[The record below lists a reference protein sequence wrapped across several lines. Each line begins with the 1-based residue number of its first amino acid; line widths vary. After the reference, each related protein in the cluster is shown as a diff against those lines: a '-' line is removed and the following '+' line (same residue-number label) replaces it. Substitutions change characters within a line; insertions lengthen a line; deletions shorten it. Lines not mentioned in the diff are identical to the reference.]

1 MTTIIFGIF
10 EEGLVYAIMALGVYI
25 TYKILDFPDL
35 SVDGTFPLGAALTAI
50 GIADGLPFIGTVDP
64 ALALLLSFGA
74 GALAGC
80 VTGLIHVKL
89 KVRDLLSGIIVM
101 TALYSINLRIAGRS
115 NLPIFSKDTIFSNPF
130 LTGTVPEAL
139 SPYVVTIILFVIV
152 LACKLLLDAYL
163 KTRSGYLLRAVGDND
178 VLVTS
183 MAKDKGMVKI
193 VGLAIA
199 NGFAALAGSVYCQQK
214 GFFDISIG
222 TGTIV
227 IGLANVIIGT
237 QLFKRFGFVKS
248 TTAVIIGSIIYK
260 ACVSLAL
267 LLNDIHVNL
276 GVIRF
281 TISVTASDLKL
292 ITAILFLIILVLSSS
307 RGKKVKSHA

>member
-115 NLPIFSKDTIFSNPF
+115 NLPIFSNPF

-183 MAKDKGMVKI
+183 LAKDKGMVKI

-292 ITAILFLIILVLSSS
+292 ITAILVLIILVLSSS